1 MIIGWGWKNSFGA
14 GRADPSR
21 RDPASLTTEYAFQA
35 PGRGNTV
42 SVFQRI
48 LVAVDPGPARGS
60 AVRLAGELAQLT
72 NAEVRVVHVIATA
85 ASIAAVVPLEEDAEA
100 KAVLDEAL
108 TVLRDQGVKA
118 EGTLVRGLTTQVA
131 SAIAETAE
139 EFGADL
145 IVLSPHHRSSVE
157 ALFDPRVSDAVAHR
171 TNTAILLAPEVPN
184 EA

>member
-1 MIIGWGWKNSFGA
+1 M
-14 GRADPSR
+14 
-21 RDPASLTTEYAFQA
+21 
-35 PGRGNTV
+35 

-48 LVAVDPGPARGS
+48 LVAVDPSPARRS
-60 AVRLAGELAQLT
+60 AVRLTGELARLT
-72 NAEVRVVHVIATA
+72 SAEVRVVHVIASA
-85 ASIAAVVPLEEDAEA
+85 ASVAAIVPLEEDAEA

-108 TVLRDQGVKA
+108 TDLREQGVKA

-131 SAIAETAE
+131 AAIADTAE
-139 EFGADL
+139 EFAADL

-171 TNTAILLAPEVPN
+171 TSTAILLAPEVRD